1 MTKSAKQSPL
11 REMTP
16 FINLGMELCASMAG
30 AGILGWFIDKTFGTQ
45 PTWLVVLLILGIIG
59 GMTRFIRTA
68 LRLSSNKT
76 SRGETTTKRQGVPSK
91 SDEGS
96 SSGTL

>member
-1 MTKSAKQSPL
+1 M
-11 REMTP
+11 REMAP

-30 AGILGWFIDKTFGTQ
+30 AGILGWFIDKTFGTE

-68 LRLSSNKT
+68 LTLSSKKT
-76 SRGETTTKRQGVPSK
+76 SRSEITTKHQDVLSK
-91 SDEGS
+91 TDTHGS
-96 SSGTL
+96 S